1 MKKKAAFITIHVG
14 ANFGSVLQSIATAEV
29 INSLGVEPLLINYIP
44 DRVTYRRTFKN
55 IFSGLVPFI
64 KNMAFLPNTIRNKR
78 IYGSFLKKHCR
89 TSSPIYD
96 NDDFAAK
103 CPVADYYIT
112 GSDQVWNSKHN
123 EGFNDRYYF
132 AQTPDHAVRISFA
145 SSIGETELSEEHTA
159 RIKSL
164 LSRYKA
170 ISVREESAKH
180 LIEGMGLEAT
190 HLLDPTFML
199 NKEEWKT
206 YMSKRIV
213 KEDYLLIY
221 TPYNTLDKKAIFDA
235 AREIAKKK
243 GLKVVTFSWDWR
255 KDKMAEK
262 TITYASPGD
271 FLSLMHYASYVV
283 TNSFHGTAF
292 SINLNKQF
300 SVFMPSAFSTRIS
313 SILGICGL
321 EGRLVTDKFDLTKAK
336 EFIDYTSINNILDKE
351 RNKSIEF
358 LKKAFG

>member
-1 MKKKAAFITIHVG
+1 MKKNAAFITVHVG
-14 ANFGSVLQSIATAEV
+14 TNFGSVLQSIATARV
-29 INSLGVEPLLINYIP
+29 IESLGVEPLLIDYIP
-44 DRVTYRRTFKN
+44 DRVTYSRFFRRMFR
-55 IFSGLVPFI
+55 GVVPFI
-64 KNMAFLPNTIRNKR
+64 KNLVFLPNFIKNTN
-78 IYGSFLKKHCR
+78 IYSNYLRKHCPM
-89 TSSPIYD
+89 SPAFYD
-96 NDDFAAK
+96 KDDFAK
-103 CPVADYYIT
+103 NCPTADYYIT

-132 AQTPDHAVRISFA
+132 AQTPDNAVRISFA

-170 ISVREESAKH
+170 ISVREESAKQ
-180 LIEGMGLEAT
+180 LIEGMGLKAT

-199 NKEEWKT
+199 NKEEWKP

-213 KEDYLLIY
+213 KEEYLLIY

-235 AREIAKKK
+235 AREIAKEK

-255 KDKMAEK
+255 KDKMADK
-262 TITYASPGD
+262 TITYATPGD
-271 FLSLMHYASYVV
+271 FLSLMHYADYVV

-292 SINLNKQF
+292 SINLNKEF

-313 SILGICGL
+313 SIIDLCGL
-321 EGRLVTDKFDLTKAK
+321 NGRMVTDRFNLAKAK
-336 EFIDYTSINNILDKE
+336 EAIDYTIVNEILDKE

-358 LKKAFG
+358 LKKAFA

>member
-29 INSLGVEPLLINYIP
+29 INSLGVEPMLINYIP

-164 LSRYKA
+164 LNRYKA
-170 ISVREESAKH
+170 ISVREVSAKH
-180 LIEGMGLEAT
+180 LIEGMGLQAT

-199 NKEEWKT
+199 NKEGWEP
-206 YMSKRIV
+206 YMSQRKV
-213 KEDYLLIY
+213 KEEYLLIY
-221 TPYNTLDKKAIFDA
+221 TPYNTVDKKPIFDA
-235 AREIAKKK
+235 ARKIAKEK

-255 KDKMAEK
+255 KDKMADK

-271 FLSLMHYASYVV
+271 FLSLMYHADYVV

-300 SVFMPSAFSTRIS
+300 SVFMPSAFSTRIT
-313 SILGICGL
+313 SIIELCNLQDRMVFDRFEL
-321 EGRLVTDKFDLTKAK
+321 EKAK
-336 EFIDYTSINNILDKE
+336 TSIDYSRVNKILDIE
-351 RNKSIEF
+351 RAKSIDF
-358 LKKAFG
+358 LKKAFA

>member
-1 MKKKAAFITIHVG
+1 MRHKVAFITVHVG
-14 ANFGSVLQSIATAEV
+14 ANFGSVLQTIATARIIE
-29 INSLGVEPLLINYIP
+29 SLGKDPLLINYIP
-44 DRVTYRRTFKN
+44 NRVTYSRFFRSMFR
-55 IFSGLVPFI
+55 GVVPFI
-64 KNMAFLPNTIRNKR
+64 KYLIFLPNFIKNTNM
-78 IYGSFLKKHCR
+78 YSNYLKKHCPL
-89 TSSPIYD
+89 SAPIYD
-96 NDDFAAK
+96 KDNFAKK

-132 AQTPDHAVRISFA
+132 AQTPDNAVRISFA
-145 SSIGETELSEEHTA
+145 SSIGETELSDEHTA

-255 KDKMAEK
+255 KDKMADK
-262 TITYASPGD
+262 TITYANPGD

-313 SILGICGL
+313 SILDICGL

-336 EFIDYTSINNILDKE
+336 EFIDYTSVNNILDKE

>member
-14 ANFGSVLQSIATAEV
+14 ANFGSVLQSIATARIIE
-29 INSLGVEPLLINYIP
+29 SLGKEPLLINYIP
-44 DRVTYRRTFKN
+44 ERVTYRRTLRKLFGGF
-55 IFSGLVPFI
+55 IPFI
-64 KNMAFLPNTIRNKR
+64 KNLAFLPNTIRNKH
-78 IYGSFLKKHCR
+78 IYGSFLKKHCPM
-89 TSSPIYD
+89 SPAFYD
-96 NDDFAAK
+96 NDDFVKK

-132 AQTPDHAVRISFA
+132 AQTPDNAVRISFA

-170 ISVREESAKH
+170 ISVREESAKQ

-199 NKEEWKT
+199 NKEEWKP

-255 KDKMAEK
+255 KDKMADK

-271 FLSLMHYASYVV
+271 FLSLMYHADYVV

-300 SVFMPSAFSTRIS
+300 SVFMPSAFSTRIT
-313 SILGICGL
+313 SIIELCNLQDRMVFNRFEL
-321 EGRLVTDKFDLTKAK
+321 EKAK
-336 EFIDYTSINNILDKE
+336 TSIDYSRVNKILDIE
-351 RNKSIEF
+351 RAKSIDF
-358 LKKAFG
+358 LKKAFA